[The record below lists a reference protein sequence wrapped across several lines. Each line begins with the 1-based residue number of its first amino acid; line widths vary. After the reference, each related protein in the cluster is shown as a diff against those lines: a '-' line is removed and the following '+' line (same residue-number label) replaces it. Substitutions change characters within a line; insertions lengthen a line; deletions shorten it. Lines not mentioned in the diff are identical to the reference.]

1 MTLNQLRTMST
12 VELITWA
19 DSAPTQEERNVI
31 IFELTCRMYVPFSG
45 VSFDELLLSNGYK
58 LIERENIR
66 QKRKIK

>member
-19 DSAPTQEERNVI
+19 DSAPTQEERNI
-31 IFELTCRMYVPFSG
+31 MIFELTCRMYVPFSG

-58 LIERENIR
+58 PIERESIR